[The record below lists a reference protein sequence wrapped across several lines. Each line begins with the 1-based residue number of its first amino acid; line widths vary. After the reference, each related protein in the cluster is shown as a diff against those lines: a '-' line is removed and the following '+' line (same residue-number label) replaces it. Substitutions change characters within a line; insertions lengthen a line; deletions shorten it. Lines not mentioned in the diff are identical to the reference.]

1 MLNPK
6 ITFSALLNL
15 LNTLKVSFTPYNVVG
30 VCDAGTEQGSCTV
43 HLSNMYGN
51 NDCGYLIVLEMA
63 QV

>member
-30 VCDAGTEQGSCTV
+30 CVIQAQGSCTV